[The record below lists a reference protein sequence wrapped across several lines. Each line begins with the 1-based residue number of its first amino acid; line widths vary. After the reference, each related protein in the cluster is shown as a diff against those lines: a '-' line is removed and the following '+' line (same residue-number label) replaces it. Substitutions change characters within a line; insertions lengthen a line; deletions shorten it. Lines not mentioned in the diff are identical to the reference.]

1 MGPKFP
7 PHVGKSAKK
16 NWQQFRPYIKKSMSR
31 PSALCIHFLVSFR
44 GQFVLTTGLWKY
56 KIFAHLLLLLLICE
70 WLTNDA
76 TVTTM
81 DQKSKSMF
89 TNAAFFRFQDNMS
102 LASCLF
108 HSYLEKES
116 IKSIRIQCTN
126 KSSLKFVM
134 VLSFFLI
141 ETKINYKVLNI
152 INLIR
157 FKFSS

>member
-1 MGPKFP
+1 MWECQIK
-7 PHVGKSAKK
+7 
-16 NWQQFRPYIKKSMSR
+16 QFRPYIKKSMSR
-31 PSALCIHFLVSFR
+31 SSALCIHFLVSFR

-76 TVTTM
+76 TVTLWTKNPKVCSQM
-81 DQKSKSMF
+81 LL
-89 TNAAFFRFQDNMS
+89 FFRFQDNMS